1 MGGDVKLEESGL
13 AILNTVDLLHLS
25 SSVQKNL
32 NILKLPAFPH
42 LTIIH

>member
-1 MGGDVKLEESGL
+1 MGGGVKLEESGL
-13 AILNTVDLLHLS
+13 EILHLS